1 MEINNPSELILGKLE
16 EWIRTA
22 IIMLPNIVTAIIII
36 VVGYL
41 LAKLARN
48 LIGKGMRRVTGH
60 DALLSLITTTVYTAI
75 ILVFCFLA
83 LGVLNLDRTVTTL
96 LAGAGIIGLA
106 LGFAFQDIMANFM
119 SGVIMAIRKPFK
131 EGDLIQSQ
139 DNKGVVVRLNLR
151 ATILRSLQGQILIV
165 PNKDVFENTIT
176 NYNTLGRRRI
186 DLECGVSYGDDLEK
200 VKKLTLEAV
209 KKINN
214 VLQDQDIS
222 LYFTEFG
229 DSSINF
235 IVRFWVPFKKQPDYL
250 TAKSEAIMAI
260 KKVYDD
266 NDIMI
271 PFPIR
276 TLDFG
281 IKGGEKLH
289 EVWPKN
295 GNNKNHKEDQSH
307 ED

>member
-1 MEINNPSELILGKLE
+1 MDINNASELVLGKIE

-22 IIMLPNIVTAIIII
+22 IVMLPNIVTAIIII
-36 VVGYL
+36 VLGYFI
-41 LAKLARN
+41 AKLARN
-48 LIGKGMRRVTGH
+48 LIGKGMRRITGH
-60 DALLSLITTTVYTAI
+60 DALLSLISTTVYTAI

-139 DNKGVVVRLNLR
+139 DNKGIVVRLNLR

-209 KKINN
+209 KKIKT

-222 LYFTEFG
+222 LYYTEFG

-235 IVRFWVPFKKQPDYL
+235 VVRFWVSFKKQPDYL
-250 TAKSEAIMAI
+250 GAKSEAIMAI

-289 EVWPKN
+289 EVWPK
-295 GNNKNHKEDQSH
+295 GENHNDRDRE
-307 ED
+307 

>member
-22 IIMLPNIVTAIIII
+22 IIMLPNIVTAIIIV

-139 DNKGVVVRLNLR
+139 DNKGIVVKLNLR

-200 VKKLTLEAV
+200 VRKLTLEAV
-209 KKINN
+209 KNIKH
-214 VLQDQDIS
+214 VMQDQDIS

-250 TAKSEAIMAI
+250 TAKSEAIIAI
-260 KKVYDD
+260 KKTYDD

-295 GNNKNHKEDQSH
+295 LNGSESED
-307 ED
+307 

>member
-1 MEINNPSELILGKLE
+1 MEINNPSELILGKIE
-16 EWIRTA
+16 EWVRTA
-22 IIMLPNIVTAIIII
+22 IIMLPNIVTAIIIV

-48 LIGKGMRRVTGH
+48 LIGRGMKRVTRH
-60 DALLSLITTTVYTAI
+60 SALLSLITTTVYTAI

-139 DNKGVVVRLNLR
+139 DHKGVVVRLNLR
-151 ATILRSLQGQILIV
+151 ATILRSLQGQMLIV

-200 VKKLTLEAV
+200 VRKLTLEAV
-209 KKINN
+209 KSIQH
-214 VLQDQDIS
+214 VMQDQDIS

-250 TAKSEAIMAI
+250 TAKSEAIIAI
-260 KKVYDD
+260 KKTFDD
-266 NDIMI
+266 NDVMI

-295 GNNKNHKEDQSH
+295 GNHSDSED
-307 ED
+307 

>member
-1 MEINNPSELILGKLE
+1 MEIQNASEIILDKLE
-16 EWIRTA
+16 NWTRTA
-22 IIMLPNIVTAIIII
+22 IEMLPNIITAILI
-36 VVGYL
+36 VVAGYL
-41 LAKLARN
+41 IAKLTRN
-48 LIGKGMRRVTGH
+48 LIERAMRKVTGH
-60 DALLSLITTTVYTAI
+60 GALLSLITTAVHTAI
-75 ILVFCFLA
+75 ILIFSFWA

-119 SGVIMAIRKPFK
+119 SGVFMAIRKPFR
-131 EGDLIQSQ
+131 EGDLISSQ
-139 DNKGVVVRLNLR
+139 DNQGIVLKLNLR
-151 ATILRSLQGQILIV
+151 ATILRSLQGQILII
-165 PNKDVFENTIT
+165 PNKEVFENTIK

-209 KKINN
+209 QNIKGVMK
-214 VLQDQDIS
+214 DQDIS

-235 IVRFWVPFKKQPDYL
+235 VVRFWVKFKKQPDYL
-250 TAKSEAIMAI
+250 GAKSEAIMAI

-289 EVWPKN
+289 EVWPKSS
-295 GNNKNHKEDQSH
+295 NNSNENNQNH

>member
-1 MEINNPSELILGKLE
+1 MEINNPSELILGKIE

-22 IIMLPNIVTAIIII
+22 IIMLPNIVTAIIIV

-48 LIGKGMRRVTGH
+48 LIGKGMKRVTRH
-60 DALLSLITTTVYTAI
+60 NALLSLITTTVYTAI

-151 ATILRSLQGQILIV
+151 ATILRSLQGQMLIV

-200 VKKLTLEAV
+200 VRKLTLEAV
-209 KKINN
+209 KGIKN
-214 VLQDQDIS
+214 VMQDQDIS

-235 IVRFWVPFKKQPDYL
+235 VVRFWVPFKKQPDYL
-250 TAKSEAIMAI
+250 TAKSEAIIAI
-260 KKVYDD
+260 KKTYDD

-295 GNNKNHKEDQSH
+295 ANGAEAED
-307 ED
+307 

>member
-1 MEINNPSELILGKLE
+1 MEIRNATDLILE
-16 EWIRTA
+16 TIESWIRTM
-22 IIMLPNIVTAIIII
+22 IIMLPNFVVAVLVVIIGIF
-36 VVGYL
+36 V
-41 LAKLARN
+41 ARLVRK
-48 LIGKGMRRVTGH
+48 LIGKTMSKMTRH
-60 DALLSLITTTVYTAI
+60 KALLSLITTTVHIAI
-75 ILVFCFLA
+75 ILVFCFIA
-83 LGVLNLDRTVTTL
+83 LNLLNLDTTVNSI
-96 LAGAGIIGLA
+96 LAGAGILGLA

-119 SGVIMAIRKPFK
+119 SGVIMAIRRPFE
-131 EGDLIQSQ
+131 EGDLINSQ
-139 DNKGVVVRLNLR
+139 DHKGVVVKLNLR

-165 PNKDVFENTIT
+165 PNKEVFENTII

-200 VKKLTLEAV
+200 VRKLTLDAV
-209 KKINN
+209 KSINT
-214 VLQDQDIS
+214 VLKDQDIS

-235 IVRFWVPFKKQPDYL
+235 VVRFWVSFKKQPDYL

-260 KKVYDD
+260 KKIYDE

-295 GNNKNHKEDQSH
+295 DNHSD
-307 ED
+307 D

>member
-1 MEINNPSELILGKLE
+1 MDINNASELILGKLE

-22 IIMLPNIVTAIIII
+22 IIMLPNIVTAIIIVI
-36 VVGYL
+36 VGYL

-48 LIGKGMRRVTGH
+48 LINRAMKRVTQH
-60 DALLSLITTTVYTAI
+60 NALLSLITTTVYTAI

-139 DNKGVVVRLNLR
+139 DNKGIVVRLNLR
-151 ATILRSLQGQILIV
+151 ATILRSLQGQMLIV

-200 VKKLTLEAV
+200 VRKLTLEAV
-209 KKINN
+209 KSIKT

-235 IVRFWVPFKKQPDYL
+235 VVRFWVTFKKQPDYL

-260 KKVYDD
+260 KKTYDE

-295 GNNKNHKEDQSH
+295 GVEKE
-307 ED
+307 

>member
-1 MEINNPSELILGKLE
+1 MEINNPSELILGKIE
-16 EWIRTA
+16 EWVRTA
-22 IIMLPNIVTAIIII
+22 IIMLPNIVTAIIIV

-48 LIGKGMRRVTGH
+48 LIGKAMRRVTGH

-119 SGVIMAIRKPFK
+119 SGVIMAIRKPFR

-209 KKINN
+209 KKISA
-214 VLQDQDIS
+214 VMQDQDIS

-235 IVRFWVPFKKQPDYL
+235 VVRFWVKFKKQPDYL
-250 TAKSEAIMAI
+250 GAKSEAIMAI

-289 EVWPKN
+289 EVWPKMEN
-295 GNNKNHKEDQSH
+295 SNDNNKDH